1 MSIAHAL
8 RTALVTAALAGAAV
22 LGTQVAFADNAATG
36 GTGSATTTEPGSAKS
51 GAGQDDGAA
60 PQAVVPSPTAS
71 KDTNPWD

>member
-36 GTGSATTTEPGSAKS
+36 GAGSATTQPGSAKS
-51 GAGQDDGAA
+51 GAGPDDGAA
-60 PQAVVPSPTAS
+60 PQAVVPSPTPT
-71 KDTNPWD
+71 KVTNPWD